1 MVLYAEACF
10 LVSIVLFVLDG
21 LGVAPGA
28 RLLSWGSA
36 AFAAGFLT
44 FALFLVPRDRREAR
58 ALRGR
63 RRMRARQESQAR
75 RGKRLAK
82 PIASLL
88 ASRVAVGRQVGDPTA
103 GESVWDRSARGGK
116 V

>member
-1 MVLYAEACF
+1 MIVYAEACF

-44 FALFLVPRDRREAR
+44 FALFLAPRDRRR
-58 ALRGR
+58 RMALHGRGDAGSGR
-63 RRMRARQESQAR
+63 RAGELRED
-75 RGKRLAK
+75 G
-82 PIASLL
+82 
-88 ASRVAVGRQVGDPTA
+88 QVGVKLDAGKTA
-103 GESVWDRSARGGK
+103 HTER
-116 V
+116 

>member
-63 RRMRARQESQAR
+63 RANARE
-75 RGKRLAK
+75 
-82 PIASLL
+82 
-88 ASRVAVGRQVGDPTA
+88 A
-103 GESVWDRSARGGK
+103 GEPGEERETTSETHR
-116 V
+116 